1 MDEYWVC
8 MNINEEELKDGWVY
22 MNMNDDEW
30 RRTKEWISIHEYELR
45 MHKDELKNG
54 WVYMNMNGWW
64 MKKN

>member
-1 MDEYWVC
+1 MSIHEYEWN
-8 MNINEEELKDGWVY
+8 MNEEELKDGWVY

-54 WVYMNMNGWW
+54 WVYMNMNGGW